1 MSSYQGEGINFPK
14 LLPKATITEMGL
26 LICSLS
32 IQNGGYQYMTDF
44 SFVRVE
50 WELDDNDAPEPSLE
64 PILSGGQV
72 PG

>member
-1 MSSYQGEGINFPK
+1 
-14 LLPKATITEMGL
+14 MGL

-32 IQNGGYQYMTDF
+32 IQYGGYQYKTDF